1 MDLNIK
7 SIEDIPYTISYVIRK
22 RQQVDSLSELG
33 SEKRPPDEVLW
44 HNNPDKLNEWL
55 DKVLGRKEKKE
66 KDEFVLNIPSF
77 EVEG

>member
-55 DKVLGRKEKKE
+55 DKVLGRKEKKD